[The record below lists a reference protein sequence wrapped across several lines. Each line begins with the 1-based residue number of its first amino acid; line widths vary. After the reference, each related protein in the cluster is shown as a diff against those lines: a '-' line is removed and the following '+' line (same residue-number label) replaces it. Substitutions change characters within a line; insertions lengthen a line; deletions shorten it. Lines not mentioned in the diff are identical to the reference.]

1 MEVILLQSWVIPTTC
16 TDFLC
21 ESHKAF
27 GGGKKAGVLRNWEV
41 MAAFGVLYLEELK
54 EIWRP

>member
-1 MEVILLQSWVIPTTC
+1 MEVILLQSWVIPTNC

-21 ESHKAF
+21 ERHKDF

-54 EIWRP
+54 KI